1 MRLWLITPVK
11 PFEEG
16 KSRLAK
22 VLSIAERTSLNQ
34 QLLTNL
40 LTVVQRA
47 SVCTGMMVVSQSR
60 SVLRLAAAH
69 GAIPILEAQKN
80 GCVDGLNSALEQ
92 ARAAAILRGA
102 QAILMLPADLPWI
115 QPADVQQL
123 YAAAQQQRGVVIV
136 PSRDNGTNAL
146 LLQPP
151 DAIEFAFGPNSCT
164 RHRQLA
170 AAAAAPCQVLEIPN
184 LAEDI
189 DQPEDLAL
197 LAINDLLHSSDIEI

>member
-1 MRLWLITPVK
+1 MGFWLITPVK

-47 SVCTGMMVVSQSR
+47 GVCTGMIVVSQSHAA
-60 SVLRLAAAH
+60 LQLAAAH
-69 GAIPILEAQKN
+69 NAVPLLEKKQKIY
-80 GCVDGLNSALEQ
+80 VDGLNPALEQ
-92 ARAAAILRGA
+92 ARTAAMARGA
-102 QAILMLPADLPWI
+102 TVLLVLPADLPWI
-115 QPADVQQL
+115 QPDDLWQL
-123 YAAAQQQRGVVIV
+123 YRAAQRQPGIIIV

-151 DAIEFAFGPNSCT
+151 DAIAFAFGPDSFA
-164 RHRQLA
+164 RHEQLA
-170 AAAAAPCQVLEIPN
+170 AQAGLPCQTLRMPN
-184 LAEDI
+184 LAIDI
-189 DQPEDLAL
+189 DQPADLAL
-197 LAINDLLHSSDIEI
+197 LADPTMSAYSSFT

>member
-1 MRLWLITPVK
+1 MGFWLITPVK

-47 SVCTGMMVVSQSR
+47 GVCTGMIVVSQSR
-60 SVLRLAAAH
+60 AALQLAAAH
-69 GAIPILEAQKN
+69 NAVPLLENKQKSY
-80 GCVDGLNSALEQ
+80 VDGLNPALEQ
-92 ARAAAILRGA
+92 ARAAAMARGA
-102 QAILMLPADLPWI
+102 TVLLVLPADLPWI
-115 QPADVQQL
+115 QPDDLWEL
-123 YAAAQQQRGVVIV
+123 YRAAQRQPGISIV

-151 DAIEFAFGPNSCT
+151 DAIEFAFGPDSFA
-164 RHRQLA
+164 RHEQLA
-170 AAAAAPCQVLEIPN
+170 AQAGLPCQTLHMPN
-184 LAEDI
+184 LAIDI
-189 DQPEDLAL
+189 DQPADLAL
-197 LAINDLLHSSDIEI
+197 LADPTMRAYSSFT